1 MEKYNHHNSY
11 NNKSRKEYVSSLPA
25 WNEDVFKF
33 VGDMATHAPFI
44 VTRSQGRSDLGDCV
58 ISLEAPHIVCKIHAF
73 KTHPVKAFTP
83 GQMKPKQKKYG
94 ENEERRF
101 NWLQQRREAF
111 RNGQEARK
119 RGITVRQYVTGLGMV
134 YDEEIDEPRIIIKV
148 PGLNVYLELL
158 GCLDN
163 VDEAHTDFAAIL
175 AELEKMGRWSLN
187 IYTMQD
193 RRAYASDAHDYQP
206 LPEWHDN
213 YNCHLRPWMPYRRG
227 LGFTFIDPSRR
238 EDDYL
243 HLHSSDIDKEDY
255 ERIKAKRQAQI
266 IMARRGIA
274 PGNYGGDDRKK
285 E

>member
-1 MEKYNHHNSY
+1 MEKYKNSDTD
-11 NNKSRKEYVSSLPA
+11 NNRKQWVSVLPA
-25 WNEDVFKF
+25 WDENVHSFM
-33 VGDMATHAPFI
+33 VNMSNHAPFI

-58 ISLEAPHIVCKIHAF
+58 ISMEVPHIVCKIHAF
-73 KTHPVKAFTP
+73 KTHYSKAYTP
-83 GQMKPKQKKYG
+83 GQMKPKQKKYA
-94 ENEERRF
+94 ENEEKRF

-134 YDEEIDEPRIIIKV
+134 YDEELDEPRIIIKV

-163 VDEAHTDFAAIL
+163 VDEPHTDFAAIL

-206 LPEWHDN
+206 LSEWHDN
-213 YNCHLRPWMPYRRG
+213 YNSHLRPWMPFRRG
-227 LGFTFIDPSRR
+227 IGFTFIDPSRR
-238 EDDYL
+238 EEEYM

-266 IMARRGIA
+266 IMARKGIA
-274 PGNYGGDDRKK
+274 PDNYGGDDRDGK
-285 E
+285 